1 MFLIKSTVESLGFEM
16 KSLIEKMIN
25 INIQKPLHGSNGKM
39 NLDINLNIKEHDFIA
54 LTGQSGSGKTTLLR
68 ILAGLESASGEIKIS
83 DTTWLDNNFSL
94 SPQKREIG
102 FIFQDYALFPNMSVE
117 ENLLFVNKDRK
128 LAKYLLEV
136 TELSELKKRLPV
148 TLSGGQK
155 QRVSLCRAMMNRPK
169 LLLMDEP
176 LSALDPSMRT
186 KLQNEIMSLH
196 NEFGTTT
203 IMVSHDPSEIYR
215 LAHRVVVLEQGK
227 IIKDGTPK
235 EILLHTYGSQKFSFS
250 GEILDIVKADV
261 IYIAVVAIGQQ
272 VVEIVLDSGE
282 AREFEVGKR
291 VQISTKAFAPSLSKI
306 V

>member
-1 MFLIKSTVESLGFEM
+1 
-16 KSLIEKMIN
+16 MIT
-25 INIQKPLHGSNGKM
+25 INIQKPLHGSNGLM
-39 NLDINLNIKEHDFIA
+39 NLDINLNIKEYDFIA

-68 ILAGLESASGEIKIS
+68 ILAGLESASGEIKIG
-83 DTTWLDNNFSL
+83 DTTWLDKNFSL

-128 LAKYLLEV
+128 LANHLLEI

-176 LSALDPSMRT
+176 LSALDPSMRI
-186 KLQNEIMSLH
+186 KLQNEILTLH
-196 NEFGTTT
+196 KEFGTTT

-227 IIKDGTPK
+227 IVKDGTPK

-272 VVEIVLDSGE
+272 VVEIVLDNHE
-282 AREFEVGKR
+282 AREFNIGER
-291 VQISTKAFAPSLSKI
+291 VQVSTKAFAPSLSKI
-306 V
+306 